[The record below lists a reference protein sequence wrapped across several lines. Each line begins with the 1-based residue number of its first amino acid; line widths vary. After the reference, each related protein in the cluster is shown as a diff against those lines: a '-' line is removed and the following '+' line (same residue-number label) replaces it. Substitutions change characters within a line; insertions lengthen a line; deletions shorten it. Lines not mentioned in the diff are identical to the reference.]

1 MIGSACPIGCIRC
14 AVRGYCLQKGV
25 EREITRGKGRGSGS
39 RHRCGRCNWSWRTT
53 QQLVLRLS
61 HLTCPCSYLLLCFCK
76 PTPKPIASA
85 KITTS
90 TNKKMK
96 HIRLHP
102 PLWAIYLLFRTSVN
116 FSPFGPVTSQK
127 LYWGGGFSKLCLG
140 GLPKAQPRLDIRFVW
155 AFSGTD
161 GATLSSAMTESL
173 ASRSPTKELAR
184 LRLEPLAEWR
194 GKERSMKSIVVV
206 VPASAGE

>member
-1 MIGSACPIGCIRC
+1 VSTSLWATQLELEDYAAIRIKS
-14 AVRGYCLQKGV
+14 VP
-25 EREITRGKGRGSGS
+25 
-39 RHRCGRCNWSWRTT
+39 
-53 QQLVLRLS
+53 
-61 HLTCPCSYLLLCFCK
+61 PCRPYSYLLLCFCR

-85 KITTS
+85 KTTTS
-90 TNKKMK
+90 TNKKIR

-102 PLWAIYLLFRTSVN
+102 PLCAKYLLFRTSVN

-140 GLPKAQPRLDIRFVW
+140 GLPKAQPRLEIRFAR

-173 ASRSPTKELAR
+173 ASRSPTMELAR

-194 GKERSMKSIVVV
+194 GKERSMKSMGVG

>member
-1 MIGSACPIGCIRC
+1 MSLWALQLELE
-14 AVRGYCLQKGV
+14 GYAAFSTTSVQYG
-25 EREITRGKGRGSGS
+25 GRS
-39 RHRCGRCNWSWRTT
+39 
-53 QQLVLRLS
+53 L
-61 HLTCPCSYLLLCFCK
+61 YLLLCFCK
-76 PTPKPIASA
+76 PTPKPIANA

-90 TNKKMK
+90 TTKKIK

-102 PLWAIYLLFRTSVN
+102 PLRAMYLLFRTSVN

-140 GLPKAQPRLDIRFVW
+140 GLPKAHPRLDIRFVW

-161 GATLSSAMTESL
+161 GATLSSAMTDSL

-194 GKERSMKSIVVV
+194 GKERSMKSISDM
-206 VPASAGE
+206 VPASAGEKAQQSCL